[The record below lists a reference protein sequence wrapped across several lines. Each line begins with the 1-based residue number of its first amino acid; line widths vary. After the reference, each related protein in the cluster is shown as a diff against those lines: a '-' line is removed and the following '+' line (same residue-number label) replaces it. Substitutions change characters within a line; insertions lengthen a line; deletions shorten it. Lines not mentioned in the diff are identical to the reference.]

1 MNLTRRQF
9 IRNVSVAGGALTLGF
24 QLTGCSEE
32 PLLLGSETD
41 FRPNAF
47 LRIDTDGTVTL
58 QIPKAEMGQG
68 IVTGMVTLVAEE
80 LELDPAAIRYEMAP
94 VHSAFADPEMR
105 LQITGGSASIRVYYD
120 ILRQVGASARETL
133 VVAAMNQTGL
143 ARDALQ
149 ASNGIVI
156 SSNRGGVR
164 IPYGELVPEARTLP
178 AVTGVMLKPASELK
192 LIGRYEQRV
201 DAEVKSNGTAQF
213 GIDIAPEGCLTAVL
227 LRCPWFDGAVESFD
241 AAAASGMP
249 GVAGVFATEHGVA
262 VVADGYWPARQAA
275 AKVNVRFTPPLDGMR
290 DSAAITAAM
299 AAALDGDDFASV
311 RDEPG
316 TGPEDG
322 TLVQARYEVPFLAH
336 APMEPLNATCR
347 LTAGG
352 CEVWVGTQAPDV
364 ARDAA
369 SRVLGVPREAVV
381 IHNQFLGG
389 GFGRRAA
396 ADNVAEVVA
405 IARELE
411 RPVKLVWSR
420 EDDIRHDW
428 YRPAMAGQ
436 IQARVGAGGDVSH
449 WRHRIVGPSINQ
461 QVLPKL
467 AGTMLPQWVPA
478 GATALA
484 GKLAAGKD
492 FASVEGAKELPYN
505 FAGINVEYHNL
516 PVPVPLGYWRSVG
529 HSHTAFVVESF
540 VDELAHSAGLC
551 PLAFR
556 LRYLAEDS
564 RERRV
569 LDAVAEAA
577 NWGKAAPGRFQG
589 LAVHASFHSV
599 VAEVVEIS
607 LEDGKPRLEHV
618 YCAVDCGQVINPD
631 IVRDQMIGG
640 IVFALSAALYG
651 EITLKDG
658 AVEQG
663 NYHDY
668 PVLRQ
673 NEVPP
678 MTVVLLDS
686 DAPPTGVGEPG
697 TPPAAPA
704 LANALFAATGV
715 RQRRLPLR
723 LS

>member
-1 MNLTRRQF
+1 MKQTRRQF
-9 IRNVSVAGGALTLGF
+9 IRNVSIAGGALTLGF
-24 QLTGCSEE
+24 QLAGCSDK
-32 PLLLGSETD
+32 PLQLGNEGD

-47 LRIDTDGTVTL
+47 LRIDPDGVVTL

-68 IVTGMVTLVAEE
+68 VITGMVTLVAEE
-80 LELDPAAIRYEMAP
+80 LEVDPATVRYEMAP

-105 LQITGGSASIRVYYD
+105 LQITGGSTSIRVYYD
-120 ILRQVGASARETL
+120 VLRQVGASARETL
-133 VVAAMNQTGL
+133 VAAAMNQTGL
-143 ARDALQ
+143 AREGLQ
-149 ASNGIVI
+149 VSNGSVH
-156 SSNRGGVR
+156 STDGRTQLS
-164 IPYGELVPEARTLP
+164 YAQLVPAARLLP
-178 AVTGVMLKPASELK
+178 ATTGIPLKPAAEFR

-201 DAEVKSNGTAQF
+201 DAQAKSDGSAQF
-213 GIDIAPEGCLTAVL
+213 GIDVAPEGCLTAVL

-241 AAAASGMP
+241 AVDARDMP
-249 GVAGVFATEHGVA
+249 GVVAIFATEHGVA
-262 VVADGYWPARQAA
+262 VVAEGYWPARQAA
-275 AKVNVRFTPPLDGMR
+275 AKVDVRFTPAAAGLR
-290 DSAAITAAM
+290 DSAAISNAM
-299 AAALDGDDFASV
+299 AAILDGDDFATV
-311 RDEPG
+311 RGDS
-316 TGPEDG
+316 GPDLEEG
-322 TLVQARYEVPFLAH
+322 ELVQARYEVPLLAH
-336 APMEPLNATCR
+336 AAMEPLNATCR
-347 LTAGG
+347 LTPGG

-369 SRVLGVPREAVV
+369 SRVLGVPREAVL

-420 EDDIRHDW
+420 EDDTRHDW
-428 YRPAMAGQ
+428 YRPPMAGQ
-436 IQARVGAGGDVSH
+436 IQARVGAEGEVSH

-461 QVLPKL
+461 QVLPEL
-467 AGTMLPQWVPA
+467 AGTMLPRWVPG
-478 GATALA
+478 GAHRLVGRVVAR
-484 GKLAAGKD
+484 KD
-492 FASVEGAKELPYN
+492 FASVEGAKELPYT
-505 FAGINVEYHNL
+505 FAGISVQYRNL

-540 VDELAHSAGLC
+540 VDELAHAAGIC
-551 PLAFR
+551 PLVFR
-556 LRYLAEDS
+556 RRYLAPDAP
-564 RERRV
+564 ERRV

-577 NWGKAAPGRFQG
+577 NWGRAAPGRFQG

-607 LEDGKPRLEHV
+607 LADGKPKLEHV

-668 PVLRQ
+668 PILRQ
-673 NEVPP
+673 NEMPP

-715 RQRRLPLR
+715 RQRRLPLQ

>member
-1 MNLTRRQF
+1 VKQTRRQF
-9 IRNVSVAGGALTLGF
+9 IRNVSVAGGALALGF
-24 QLTGCSEE
+24 QLTGCSDKQ
-32 PLLLGSETD
+32 LQLGTEAD
-41 FRPNAF
+41 FEPNAF
-47 LRIDTDGTVTL
+47 LRIDPDGTVTL

-68 IVTGMVTLVAEE
+68 VVTGMVTLVAEE
-80 LELDPAAIRYEMAP
+80 LEVDPATVRYEMAP
-94 VHSAFADPEMR
+94 VHAAFADPEMR

-133 VVAAMNQTGL
+133 VAAAMNQTGL
-143 ARDALQ
+143 EREALQ
-149 ASNGIVI
+149 ARDGAVHGRDGSVLL
-156 SSNRGGVR
+156 S
-164 IPYGELVPEARTLP
+164 YGDLVPVARTLP
-178 AVTGVMLKPASELK
+178 AAAGVPLKAAAEFR
-192 LIGRYEQRV
+192 LIGRYDQRV
-201 DAEVKSNGTAQF
+201 DAVAKSNGTAQF
-213 GIDIAPEGCLTAVL
+213 GIDVAPEGCLTAVL

-241 AAAASGMP
+241 ADKALGMP
-249 GVAGVFATEHGVA
+249 GVVAVFATEYGVA
-262 VVADGYWPARQAA
+262 VVAEGYWPARQAA
-275 AKVNVRFTPPLDGMR
+275 ATVDVRFTPAAEGLR
-290 DSAAITAAM
+290 DSAAIASAM
-299 AAALDGDDFASV
+299 ATLLDGDDFVSV
-311 RDEPG
+311 RNDSGSGAASGE
-316 TGPEDG
+316 
-322 TLVQARYEVPFLAH
+322 LLQARYEVPFLAH
-336 APMEPLNATCR
+336 AAMEPLNATCR
-347 LTAGG
+347 LTPGG

-369 SRVLGVPREAVV
+369 SRVLGVPRDAVV

-420 EDDIRHDW
+420 EDDTRHDW

-436 IQARVGAGGDVSH
+436 IQARVGADGEVSH

-461 QVLPKL
+461 QVLPVL
-467 AGTMLPQWVPA
+467 AGSMLPQWVPGSA
-478 GATALA
+478 RRMVGRVVAR
-484 GKLAAGKD
+484 KD
-492 FASVEGAKELPYN
+492 FASVEGAKELPYR
-505 FAGINVEYHNL
+505 FDGVSVQYRNL

-540 VDELAHSAGLC
+540 VDELAHAAGLC

-556 LRYLAEDS
+556 RRYLAEDAP
-564 RERRV
+564 ERRV

-577 NWGKAAPGRFQG
+577 NWGRAAPGRFQG

-599 VAEVVEIS
+599 VAEVVEVS
-607 LEDGKPRLEHV
+607 LQDGKPKLEHV
-618 YCAVDCGQVINPD
+618 YCAVDCGRVINPD
-631 IVRDQMIGG
+631 IVRDQMVGG

-668 PVLRQ
+668 PMLRQ

-686 DAPPTGVGEPG
+686 EAPPTGVGEPG

-715 RQRRLPLR
+715 RQRRLPLQ

>member
-1 MNLTRRQF
+1 VNQTRRQF
-9 IRNVSVAGGALTLGF
+9 IRNVSLAGGALTLGF
-24 QLTGCSEE
+24 QLTGCSDK
-32 PLLLGSETD
+32 PLQLGNATD

-47 LRIDTDGTVTL
+47 LRIDSDGIVTL

-68 IVTGMVTLVAEE
+68 VVTGMVTLVAEE
-80 LELDPAAIRYEMAP
+80 LEVDPATIRYEMAP
-94 VHSAFADPEMR
+94 AHSAFADPEMR
-105 LQITGGSASIRVYYD
+105 LQITGGSASIRVYYEL
-120 ILRQVGASARETL
+120 LRQVGAAARETL
-133 VVAAMNQTGL
+133 VAAAMLKTGL
-143 ARDALQ
+143 AREALH
-149 ASNGIVI
+149 ASDGSVFSTDGQIRL
-156 SSNRGGVR
+156 S
-164 IPYGELVPEARTLP
+164 YAELVPAARTLP
-178 AVTGVMLKPASELK
+178 VPADLALKPAAEFR

-201 DAEVKSNGTAQF
+201 DAQSKSDGTAQF
-213 GIDIAPEGCLTAVL
+213 GIDVAPEGCLTAVL
-227 LRCPWFDGAVESFD
+227 LRCPWFDGTVESFD
-241 AAAASGMP
+241 AKEALAMP
-249 GVAGVFATEHGVA
+249 GVVAVFATEHGVA
-262 VVADGYWPARQAA
+262 VVAEGYWIARQAS
-275 AKVNVRFTPPLDGMR
+275 AKVDVRFSQPAPGLR
-290 DSAAITAAM
+290 DSAAIASAM
-299 AAALDGDDFASV
+299 TAALDGDDFASV
-311 RDEPG
+311 RDDS
-316 TGPEDG
+316 GPNAEAG
-322 TLVQARYEVPFLAH
+322 ELIQARYEVPFLAH

-347 LTAGG
+347 LTPGG

-364 ARDAA
+364 AQDTA

-436 IQARVGAGGDVSH
+436 IQARVGPDGAISH

-461 QVLPKL
+461 QVIPVL
-467 AGTMLPQWVPA
+467 AGAMLPQWVPG
-478 GATALA
+478 GARRLA
-484 GKLAAGKD
+484 GSAVARKD
-492 FASVEGAKELPYN
+492 FASVEGAKELPYL
-505 FAGINVEYHNL
+505 FDGISVQYRNL

-540 VDELAHSAGLC
+540 VDELAHAAGTC

-556 LRYLAEDS
+556 RRYLPPDAP
-564 RERRV
+564 ERRV
-569 LDAVAEAA
+569 LDAVAKAA
-577 NWGKAAPGRFQG
+577 NWGNTAPGRFQG

-599 VAEVVEIS
+599 VAEVVEVS
-607 LEDGKPRLEHV
+607 LVDGKPRLEHV

-651 EITLKDG
+651 EITLKNG

-678 MTVVLLDS
+678 MTVVLVDS

-715 RQRRLPLR
+715 RQRRLPLQ

>member
-1 MNLTRRQF
+1 MKQTRRQF
-9 IRNVSVAGGALTLGF
+9 IRNVSIAGGALTLGF
-24 QLTGCSEE
+24 QLAGCSDK
-32 PLLLGSETD
+32 PLQLGDEGD

-47 LRIDTDGTVTL
+47 LRIDPDGVVTL

-68 IVTGMVTLVAEE
+68 VITGMVTLVAEE
-80 LELDPAAIRYEMAP
+80 LEVDPATVRYEMAP

-105 LQITGGSASIRVYYD
+105 LQITGGSTSIRVYYD
-120 ILRQVGASARETL
+120 VLRQVGASARETL
-133 VVAAMNQTGL
+133 VAAAMNQTGL
-143 ARDALQ
+143 AREGLQ
-149 ASNGIVI
+149 VSNGSVH
-156 SSNRGGVR
+156 STDGRTQLS
-164 IPYGELVPEARTLP
+164 YAELVPAARLLP
-178 AVTGVMLKPASELK
+178 ATTGIPLKPAAEFR

-201 DAEVKSNGTAQF
+201 DAQAKSDGSAQF
-213 GIDIAPEGCLTAVL
+213 GIDVAPEGCLTAVL

-241 AAAASGMP
+241 AVDARDMP
-249 GVAGVFATEHGVA
+249 GVVAIFATEHGVA
-262 VVADGYWPARQAA
+262 VVAEGYWPARQAA
-275 AKVNVRFTPPLDGMR
+275 AKVDVRFTPAAAGLR
-290 DSAAITAAM
+290 DSAAISSAM
-299 AAALDGDDFASV
+299 AATLDGDDFVSV
-311 RDEPG
+311 RDDA
-316 TGPEDG
+316 GPDSEG
-322 TLVQARYEVPFLAH
+322 GELVQARYEVPLLAH
-336 APMEPLNATCR
+336 AAMEPLNATCR
-347 LTAGG
+347 LTPGG

-369 SRVLGVPREAVV
+369 SRVLGVPREAVL

-405 IARELE
+405 IARKLE

-420 EDDIRHDW
+420 EDDVRHDW
-428 YRPAMAGQ
+428 YRPPMAGQ
-436 IQARVGAGGDVSH
+436 IQARVGAEGEVSH

-461 QVLPKL
+461 QVLPEL
-467 AGTMLPQWVPA
+467 AGSMLPQWVPG
-478 GATALA
+478 GAHRLVGRVVAR
-484 GKLAAGKD
+484 KD
-492 FASVEGAKELPYN
+492 FASVEGAKELPYT
-505 FAGINVEYHNL
+505 FAGISVQYRNL

-540 VDELAHSAGLC
+540 VDELAHTAGIC

-556 LRYLAEDS
+556 RRHLS
-564 RERRV
+564 RDAPERRV

-577 NWGKAAPGRFQG
+577 NWGRAAPGRFQG

-607 LEDGKPRLEHV
+607 LADGKPKLEHV

-658 AVEQG
+658 AVEQS

-668 PVLRQ
+668 PILRQ
-673 NEVPP
+673 NEMPP

-715 RQRRLPLR
+715 RQRRLPLQ

>member
-1 MNLTRRQF
+1 MKQTRRQF

-24 QLTGCSEE
+24 QLTGCSDK
-32 PLLLGSETD
+32 PLQLGSEAD

-47 LRIDTDGTVTL
+47 LRIDDAGIVTL

-80 LELDPAAIRYEMAP
+80 LEVDPATVRYEMAP

-120 ILRQVGASARETL
+120 VLRQVGASARETL
-133 VVAAMNQTGL
+133 VAAAMNRTGL
-143 ARDALQ
+143 PREALQ
-149 ASNGIVI
+149 ASNGNVR
-156 SSNRGGVR
+156 SNDGQVLLG
-164 IPYGELVPEARTLP
+164 YGELVPTARALP
-178 AVTGVMLKPASELK
+178 ATTGVVLKPAAEFR

-201 DAEVKSNGTAQF
+201 DAQAKSDGTAQF
-213 GIDIAPEGCLTAVL
+213 GIDVAPEGCLTAVL

-241 AAAASGMP
+241 AADALDMP
-249 GVAGVFATEHGVA
+249 GVVTVFATEHGVA
-262 VVADGYWPARQAA
+262 VVAEGYWPARQAA
-275 AKVNVRFTPPLDGMR
+275 ARVDVSFTPPAEGLR
-290 DSAAITAAM
+290 DSAAIADAM
-299 AAALDGDDFASV
+299 ATALDGDDFVSV
-311 RDEPG
+311 RDDA
-316 TGPEDG
+316 GPDSAEG
-322 TLVQARYEVPFLAH
+322 ELVEARYEVPFLAH

-347 LTAGG
+347 LTPGG

-364 ARDAA
+364 ARDTA
-369 SRVLGVPREAVV
+369 SRVLDVPREAVV

-405 IARELE
+405 IARELK

-420 EDDIRHDW
+420 EDDVRHDW
-428 YRPAMAGQ
+428 YRPPMAGQ
-436 IQARVGAGGDVSH
+436 IQARVGAGGEVSQ

-461 QVLPKL
+461 QVIPVF
-467 AGTMLPQWVPA
+467 ADTMLPQWVPG
-478 GATALA
+478 GARQLA
-484 GKLAAGKD
+484 GKAVARKD
-492 FASVEGAKELPYN
+492 FASVEGAKELPYT
-505 FAGINVEYHNL
+505 FAGISVQYRNL

-540 VDELAHSAGLC
+540 VDELAHAAGTC

-556 LRYLAEDS
+556 RRYLAQDAP
-564 RERRV
+564 ERRV

-577 NWGKAAPGRFQG
+577 NWGRAPEGRFQG

-599 VAEVVEIS
+599 VAEVVEVS
-607 LEDGKPRLEHV
+607 LQDGKPKLEHV
-618 YCAVDCGQVINPD
+618 YCAVDCGQVVNPD
-631 IVRDQMIGG
+631 IVRDQMVGG

-686 DAPPTGVGEPG
+686 DAAPTGVGEPG

-715 RQRRLPLR
+715 RQRRLPLQ

>member
-1 MNLTRRQF
+1 MKQTRRQF
-9 IRNVSVAGGALTLGF
+9 IRNVSIAGGALTLGF
-24 QLTGCSEE
+24 QLVGCSDK
-32 PLLLGSETD
+32 PLQLGNEGD

-47 LRIDTDGTVTL
+47 LRIDNNGVVTL

-68 IVTGMVTLVAEE
+68 IVTGMVTLIAEE
-80 LELDPAAIRYEMAP
+80 LEVDPATVRYEMAP

-120 ILRQVGASARETL
+120 VLRQVGASARETL
-133 VVAAMNQTGL
+133 VAAAMNQTGL
-143 ARDALQ
+143 AREGLQ
-149 ASNGIVI
+149 VSNG
-156 SSNRGGVR
+156 SVR
-164 IPYGELVPEARTLP
+164 STDGRVQLSYAELVPAARTLP
-178 AVTGVMLKPASELK
+178 ATTGIPLKPAAEFR

-201 DAEVKSNGTAQF
+201 DAQAKSDGSAQF
-213 GIDIAPEGCLTAVL
+213 GIDVAPEGCLTAVL

-241 AAAASGMP
+241 AVDARDMP
-249 GVAGVFATEHGVA
+249 GVVAVFATEHGVA
-262 VVADGYWPARQAA
+262 VVAEGYWPARQAA
-275 AKVNVRFTPPLDGMR
+275 AKVDVRFTPPAAGLR
-290 DSAAITAAM
+290 DSAAISSAM
-299 AAALDGDDFASV
+299 AATLEGDDFATV
-311 RDEPG
+311 RDDSAPDSEEG
-316 TGPEDG
+316 E
-322 TLVQARYEVPFLAH
+322 LLQARYEVPLLAH
-336 APMEPLNATCR
+336 AAMEPLNATCR
-347 LTAGG
+347 LTPGG

-369 SRVLGVPREAVV
+369 SRVLGVSREAVL

-420 EDDIRHDW
+420 EDDTRHDW
-428 YRPAMAGQ
+428 YRPPMAGQ
-436 IQARVGAGGDVSH
+436 IQARVGADGEVSH

-461 QVLPKL
+461 QVLPEL
-467 AGTMLPQWVPA
+467 AGTMLPQWVPG
-478 GATALA
+478 GAHRLVGRVVAR
-484 GKLAAGKD
+484 KD
-492 FASVEGAKELPYN
+492 FASVEGAKELPYT
-505 FAGINVEYHNL
+505 FAGISVQYRNL

-540 VDELAHSAGLC
+540 VDELAHTAGIC

-556 LRYLAEDS
+556 RRYLSQDAP
-564 RERRV
+564 ERRV

-577 NWGKAAPGRFQG
+577 NWGRAAPGRFQG

-607 LEDGKPRLEHV
+607 ITDGKPKLEHV

-668 PVLRQ
+668 PILRQ
-673 NEVPP
+673 NEMPP

-715 RQRRLPLR
+715 RQRRLPLQ

>member
-1 MNLTRRQF
+1 MKQTRRQF
-9 IRNVSVAGGALTLGF
+9 IRNVSLAGGGLALGF
-24 QLTGCSEE
+24 QLTGCSDK
-32 PLLLGSETD
+32 PLQLGSEAD

-47 LRIDTDGTVTL
+47 LRIDPDGAVTL

-68 IVTGMVTLVAEE
+68 VVTGMVTLVAEE
-80 LELDPAAIRYEMAP
+80 LEVDPATVRYEMAP

-120 ILRQVGASARETL
+120 ILRQVGASGRETL
-133 VVAAMNQTGL
+133 VAAAMNQTGL

-149 ASNGIVI
+149 VNNG
-156 SSNRGGVR
+156 SVR
-164 IPYGELVPEARTLP
+164 STDGRVVLSYGELVATARTLP
-178 AVTGVMLKPASELK
+178 AVTAVPLKAAADFR
-192 LIGRYEQRV
+192 LIGHYEQRV
-201 DAEVKSNGTAQF
+201 DAAAKSNGTAQF
-213 GIDIAPEGCLTAVL
+213 GIDVAPEGCLTAVL

-241 AAAASGMP
+241 AAEARGMP
-249 GVAGVFATEHGVA
+249 GVVAVFATEHGVA
-262 VVADGYWPARQAA
+262 VVAEGYWPARQAA
-275 AKVNVRFTPPLDGMR
+275 AKVDVRFTPPAEGLR
-290 DSAAITAAM
+290 DSAAIASAM
-299 AAALDGDDFASV
+299 AAALDGDDFVSV
-311 RDEPG
+311 RDDSGAGSGEG
-316 TGPEDG
+316 E
-322 TLVQARYEVPFLAH
+322 LVQARYEVPFLAH

-369 SRVLGVPREAVV
+369 SRVLDVPREAVV

-436 IQARVGAGGDVSH
+436 IQARVGADGEVSD

-461 QVLPKL
+461 QVIPVF
-467 AGTMLPQWVPA
+467 AGTMLPQWVP
-478 GATALA
+478 GGVRELA
-484 GKLAAGKD
+484 GRAVARKD
-492 FASVEGAKELPYN
+492 FASVEGAKELPYRFN
-505 FAGINVEYHNL
+505 GISVQYRNL

-540 VDELAHSAGLC
+540 VDELAHTAGLC

-556 LRYLAEDS
+556 RRYLAPEAP
-564 RERRV
+564 ERRV
-569 LDAVAEAA
+569 LDAVAEAS
-577 NWGKAAPGRFQG
+577 NWGRAAPGRFQG

-607 LEDGKPRLEHV
+607 LADGKPKLEHV

-640 IVFALSAALYG
+640 IVFALSAALHG

-686 DAPPTGVGEPG
+686 AAPPTGVGEPG

-715 RQRRLPLR
+715 RQRRLPLQ